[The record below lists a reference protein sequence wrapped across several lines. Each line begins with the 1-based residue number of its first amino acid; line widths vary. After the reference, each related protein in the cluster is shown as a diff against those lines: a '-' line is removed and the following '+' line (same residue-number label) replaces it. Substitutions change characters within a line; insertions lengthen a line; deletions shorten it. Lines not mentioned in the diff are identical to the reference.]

1 MDRDSVTD
9 PNALILYRLQQQD
22 ERAAEVER
30 RAEEYRRQIKQDL
43 ADYRVDIK
51 ATLTRVFDAVT
62 QTNGR
67 LQSLERWKAW
77 IHGAL
82 AAFAVVLAGIGAV
95 VGWLVTLKAGH

>member
-1 MDRDSVTD
+1 MDRDSITD

-22 ERAAEVER
+22 ERAIEVER
-30 RAEEYRRQIKQDL
+30 RAESYRSQIKQDL
-43 ADYRVDIK
+43 SDYRVEIK

-67 LQSLERWKAW
+67 IQSLERWKAW

-82 AAFAVVLAGIGAV
+82 AAFGVILAALGAV